1 MILKIIAFNSP
12 EYQKMVHLRTD
23 ILRTPLGLTLTKE
36 DLALDKNDI
45 LIGYFN
51 DSCAEL
57 LACCVL
63 TKIDEDII
71 KLRQMAVVE
80 NWQGKGIGREL
91 ILFAEKFA
99 KKQGFNQMVMNA
111 RKVAIGF
118 YQKLGYKIVSDEF
131 IEVTIP
137 HVKMDKTI

>member
-1 MILKIIAFNSP
+1 
-12 EYQKMVHLRTD
+12 
-23 ILRTPLGLTLTKE
+23 
-36 DLALDKNDI
+36 
-45 LIGYFN
+45 
-51 DSCAEL
+51 
-57 LACCVL
+57 
-63 TKIDEDII
+63 
-71 KLRQMAVVE
+71 MAVGE

-99 KKQGFNQMVMNA
+99 KKKGIKQMVMNA

-137 HVKMDKTI
+137 HVKMVKTI